1 MSPFLLFS
9 FVIGYFLV
17 LLGVAAYTS
26 RNATNETFF
35 IGNRNSNWVLVAF
48 GMIGTSLSGVTFV
61 SVPGTVG
68 NMVNGGYGAFGY
80 FQVILG
86 YIIGYMVIAF
96 VLIPL
101 YYKLNL
107 TSIYHYL
114 EIRLSR
120 ESYKTGA
127 LFFIISRLFGATAR
141 LYLVINVLQ
150 IFILDQMGIPFVLTT
165 AIILAMILLYT
176 WKGGV
181 KTIVYTDTLQTSFM
195 LLGLVICLV
204 YILSEMNIGMVDA
217 FQRMSDHQYLHIFDT
232 NVLNK
237 SFFLKNIIGGAVIA
251 ITMTGMDQEMMQKN
265 ISVKRMQDSQK
276 NILTFTGTLVI
287 VNLLFLVLG
296 GLLYLYM
303 IDKGAIYEN
312 KSFLFEN
319 KNIIGDDLFPSV
331 ALFHLPPALGIIFII
346 ALISALFPSADGAL
360 TALTSSFCIDILG
373 IQRRKE
379 LTEAQQK
386 RTRMSVHLS
395 FAVVFLLCILL
406 FKWIDNKSII
416 GVILD
421 LAGYTYGPLLG
432 LFAFGIL
439 TKRVINKGY
448 GVTII
453 CLAAPACSYLL
464 GKNAASIF
472 NGYQIGFEML
482 LINGIMTF
490 IGLWIY
496 SKKAN

>member
-150 IFILDQMGIPFVLTT
+150 IFILDQMGIPFVMTT

-496 SKKAN
+496 SKKAS

>member
-373 IQRRKE
+373 IHRRKE
-379 LTEAQQK
+379 LTEEQQK

-464 GKNAASIF
+464 GKNDASIF

-496 SKKAN
+496 SKKAS